1 MSESNLKQKTKVGIF
16 WNLFEKIIV
25 QIISFV
31 LNIILARLLSPTEYG
46 TLGLLS
52 VFLIFS
58 NVFVESGFS
67 RALIQKRDCSEYDF
81 STTLIF
87 NIAISCFLYAILFLC
102 SPLIASFYKIPALV
116 QIQRVF
122 FLVIILNSLSV
133 VQSAK
138 LQIMVDFKS
147 IAAVNSITTIV
158 SGVIAV
164 ICAFWGLGIWALVI
178 QALLKAGVSSVCF
191 WFLGHWVPKTSFSVQ
206 SFKQLFGFGSK
217 LLVSGLLATGVSNL
231 YNLVIGKLY
240 DTERL
245 GFYTRAQQFPELTSG
260 TINSVFNTATF
271 PLMSSIK
278 DNREDLVVTF
288 TKLIRIVAMVVF
300 PAMMGLAVLSK
311 PIILVLLGEKW
322 SPAAGFLFWLA
333 LSYIFT
339 PLGGLNLSLL
349 NAIGRSDL
357 FLKVDMS
364 KVPLILLTMAITFP
378 VSLEAVV
385 IGQAIVSLVY
395 FYINAFMT
403 GRLYNFGCFKQL
415 LVIWKYI
422 FAATCM
428 AILVYFISLF
438 FSTVVIS
445 LIIGIVSG
453 IIIYCVLLLIL
464 QDEEFLFFLHK
475 IIHRMHG

>member
-1 MSESNLKQKTKVGIF
+1 M
-16 WNLFEKIIV
+16 
-25 QIISFV
+25 
-31 LNIILARLLSPTEYG
+31 
-46 TLGLLS
+46 
-52 VFLIFS
+52 
-58 NVFVESGFS
+58 
-67 RALIQKRDCSEYDF
+67 
-81 STTLIF
+81 
-87 NIAISCFLYAILFLC
+87 
-102 SPLIASFYKIPALV
+102 
-116 QIQRVF
+116 
-122 FLVIILNSLSV
+122 
-133 VQSAK
+133 
-138 LQIMVDFKS
+138 
-147 IAAVNSITTIV
+147 
-158 SGVIAV
+158 
-164 ICAFWGLGIWALVI
+164 
-178 QALLKAGVSSVCF
+178 
-191 WFLGHWVPKTSFSVQ
+191 
-206 SFKQLFGFGSK
+206 
-217 LLVSGLLATGVSNL
+217 
-231 YNLVIGKLY
+231 
-240 DTERL
+240 

-385 IGQAIVSLVY
+385 IGQAIVSLV
-395 FYINAFMT
+395 
-403 GRLYNFGCFKQL
+403 
-415 LVIWKYI
+415 